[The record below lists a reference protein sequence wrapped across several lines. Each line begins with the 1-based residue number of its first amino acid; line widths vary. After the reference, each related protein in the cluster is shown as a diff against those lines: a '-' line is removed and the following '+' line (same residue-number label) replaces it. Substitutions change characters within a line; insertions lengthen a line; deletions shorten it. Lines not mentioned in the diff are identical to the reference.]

1 MSPRPTSAWSDF
13 VDIATRLDSTINFTL
28 VRFLYTVTR
37 KQLSNSEIVLAAA
50 SLLLVVHTAGA
61 TAAARKHAYLAAEIA
76 ASLGSGL
83 LGQALINSATSNE
96 RIVRM
101 QLATSARLTEEFAV
115 ATCMLL
121 LASVVPRRL
130 QAKEYV
136 ARALTILLY
145 MYTDATQN
153 AIAQLNF
160 AWSPPFLCG
169 LLFVALQRF
178 HGELAR
184 RQTLQYLV
192 KALNMVSINI
202 LITSVSAV
210 NPDAADLHTDT
221 ALLLLTLFL
230 INSLTQFSDVFL
242 ESRNFAIWKGAQ
254 QLFLVYQ
261 ELGVDNRA
269 TFALAVAVVL
279 LHTLGKAAAR
289 LLWLNSNTLVEIFLL
304 VVVNAII
311 DELATAT
318 MGVHNMLQAFTL
330 FLYIIVIHATSLFFV
345 ERAH

>member
-1 MSPRPTSAWSDF
+1 MPLHGAWSDF

-28 VRFLYTVTR
+28 VRFLYMVAR
-37 KQLSNSEIVLAAA
+37 EALSNTEIVLAAVTV
-50 SLLLVVHTAGA
+50 LVLVNTAGA
-61 TAAARKHAYLAAEIA
+61 TAAARRHAYLAAEIA

-83 LGQALINSATSNE
+83 LGQALINSATSDE

-101 QLATSARLTEEFAV
+101 RLVTPARLAEEFAV
-115 ATCMLL
+115 TTSMLL
-121 LASVVPRRL
+121 LASVVPQRL

-153 AIAQLNF
+153 VIAQLNF
-160 AWSPPFLCG
+160 AWSPPFLCA

-178 HGELAR
+178 HVQLAR
-184 RQTLQYLV
+184 RRTLQYLV
-192 KALNMVSINI
+192 KALNMVTLNI
-202 LITSVSAV
+202 LITSVGAI
-210 NPDAADLHTDT
+210 NTDAADLHTNT

-230 INSLTQFSDVFL
+230 INALTQFSDIFV

-254 QLFLVYQ
+254 QLFLVYR
-261 ELGVDNRA
+261 ELGIDSRA
-269 TFALAVAVVL
+269 TFALAVTVVL
-279 LHTLGKAAAR
+279 LHTSGRAAAR

-330 FLYIIVIHATSLFFV
+330 FLYIIVIHATSLFFA
-345 ERAH
+345 ERVS

>member
-1 MSPRPTSAWSDF
+1 MSPRLDGAWSDF

-37 KQLSNSEIVLAAA
+37 EQLSNAEIVLAAV
-50 SLLLVVHTAGA
+50 SLLLVVHTVGA
-61 TAAARKHAYLAAEIA
+61 TAAAREHAYLAAEIA

-83 LGQALINSATSNE
+83 LGQALINAATSNE
-96 RIVRM
+96 RIVHM
-101 QLATSARLTEEFAV
+101 QLGTPARLAEEFAV

-121 LASVVPRRL
+121 LASVVPQRL
-130 QAKEYV
+130 QTKEYV

-160 AWSPPFLCG
+160 AWSPPFVCA
-169 LLFVALQRF
+169 LLFVGLQRF
-178 HGELAR
+178 HAQLAR

-192 KALNMVSINI
+192 KAFNMVSINI
-202 LITSVSAV
+202 LITSVSSV
-210 NPDAADLHTDT
+210 NPDAADLYTDT

-230 INSLTQFSDVFL
+230 VNALTGFSDIFL
-242 ESRNFAIWKGAQ
+242 EGRNFAIWKGAQ
-254 QLFLVYQ
+254 QLFLVYR
-261 ELGVDNRA
+261 EVGVDSRV

-279 LHTLGKAAAR
+279 LHSSGQAAAR
-289 LLWLNSNTLVEIFLL
+289 LLWFNSSTLVEIFLL

-330 FLYIIVIHATSLFFV
+330 FLYIITIHATSLLFAG
-345 ERAH
+345 RAR

>member
-1 MSPRPTSAWSDF
+1 MPPKGAWSDF

-28 VRFLYTVTR
+28 VRFLYTVAR
-37 KQLSNSEIVLAAA
+37 DLFSNTEIMLAATTM
-50 SLLLVVHTAGA
+50 LVLVHTLGF
-61 TAAARKHAYLAAEIA
+61 TAPARHHAYLAAEIA

-83 LGQALINSATSNE
+83 LGQALINSATSDE
-96 RIVRM
+96 RMVHMRIGTPARLAEEFVV
-101 QLATSARLTEEFAV
+101 ATS
-115 ATCMLL
+115 MLL
-121 LASVVPRRL
+121 LASVVPQHL

-160 AWSPPFLCG
+160 AWSPPFLCA

-178 HGELAR
+178 HKQLAR
-184 RQTLQYLV
+184 RHTLQYLV
-192 KALNMVSINI
+192 KAINMVSINV
-202 LITSVSAV
+202 LITSIGSI
-210 NPDAADLHTDT
+210 NTDAADLHTST
-221 ALLLLTLFL
+221 TLLITTLFL
-230 INSLTQFSDVFL
+230 INALTELSDIFI

-254 QLFLVYQ
+254 QLFLVYD
-261 ELGVDNRA
+261 ELGVDSRA

-279 LHTLGKAAAR
+279 LHTSTKSAAR

-330 FLYIIVIHATSLFFV
+330 FLYIIVIHATSLFFA
-345 ERAH
+345 ERVS